1 MKGRRPTAAE
11 DAHMNHVAELG
22 CIVCR
27 LHMQTYTPCEIHH
40 TDGKT
45 KSGAHFKT
53 LGLCH
58 WHHRGGNDC
67 ESYTSRHPYKAEF
80 EARYGSEEEL
90 MAKTKELIEG
100 L

>member
-1 MKGRRPTAAE
+1 MKGRRPTANEANW
-11 DAHMNHVAELG
+11 MSLVAELG

-45 KSGAHFKT
+45 KPGAHFKT
-53 LGLCH
+53 LGLCY
-58 WHHRGGNDC
+58 WHHRGGSDC
-67 ESYTSRHPYKAEF
+67 HTFTSRHPFKAEF
-80 EARYGSEEEL
+80 EARYGTEAEL
-90 MAKTKELIEG
+90 LAKTKELIEG